1 MNMTK
6 RDVADIVLVWMA
18 VSFLL
23 ALLHSIVNLGVLIGM
38 TDEASKFTDKSV
50 AVVFQFLHILV
61 LVFLVYI
68 LLFKRSLVLSLIVP
82 DGREKSVSIPSG
94 LSVLASYP
102 FWIRLFGIFI
112 FLTQGISFFSHLV
125 MDVASHQRFFTG
137 SYWMLQSG
145 MALVSAML
153 ALVVIWKADWIAA
166 KLEKL
171 GLPSQPLETIDA
183 PGAPQLN
190 SDDKK

>member
-18 VSFLL
+18 VSFLMT
-23 ALLHSIVNLGVLIGM
+23 LLHGIVNLGVLIGM

-125 MDVASHQRFFTG
+125 MDAASHQRFFTG

-145 MALVSAML
+145 TALVAAML
-153 ALVVIWKADWIAA
+153 ALVVVWKADWLAA
-166 KLEKL
+166 KLERL
-171 GLPSQPLETIDA
+171 GSSRQASEDSAAQEKSPPAT
-183 PGAPQLN
+183 
-190 SDDKK
+190 